1 VRILGCTSNCCVKGG
16 EQLGDLIQMNGG
28 DSEIFQELYD
38 SGIDVSIAFMA
49 GAGFLVE
56 LGMDGAMID
65 ARHVRSYAEASRWLK
80 QAAIR
85 HYPFSAFGRKHR
97 GSAKVVTLSKPSPQP
112 FWTS

>member
-1 VRILGCTSNCCVKGG
+1 M
-16 EQLGDLIQMNGG
+16 EDLIRSEG
-28 DSEIFQELYD
+28 DSGILQELYD
-38 SGIDVSIAFMA
+38 SGIDTSIACMS

-65 ARHVRSYAEASRWLK
+65 SSHVRSYAEAAKWLK

-97 GSAKVVTLSKPSPQP
+97 SSAKVITLSKPMRQP
-112 FWTS
+112 SWTS